1 MAPLSYN
8 SSSKKLQLDPEIYDS
23 ETKSWKGEP
32 KEDGSIKPSY
42 LDVYGIYMEDVVSVS
57 QDTGTGFISISVQH
71 LSPYFAKEFL
81 DLIISE
87 ANSSLRNKDLE
98 ESKEALEYLRSQL
111 AENSLV
117 QLRESI
123 NNLIESQLEIQMM
136 ANINEDY
143 ILVEIDPPF
152 VPEKAVSN
160 SKMLIVIFST
170 ILGSLFGATVVLTRE
185 YLKRTKVLDTQESEI

>member
-1 MAPLSYN
+1 MTITGTRPELIKLSRLMVELEKHVDHVLVHTGQNYDYELN
-8 SSSKKLQLDPEIYDS
+8 QIFFDDLGIREPDYFLEVAGSSSA
-23 ETKSWKGEP
+23 ETIGK
-32 KEDGSIKPSY
+32 
-42 LDVYGIYMEDVVSVS
+42 V
-57 QDTGTGFISISVQH
+57 
-71 LSPYFAKEFL
+71 
-81 DLIISE
+81 IIASD
-87 ANSSLRNKDLE
+87 KILE

>member
-1 MAPLSYN
+1 
-8 SSSKKLQLDPEIYDS
+8 
-23 ETKSWKGEP
+23 
-32 KEDGSIKPSY
+32 
-42 LDVYGIYMEDVVSVS
+42 
-57 QDTGTGFISISVQH
+57 
-71 LSPYFAKEFL
+71 
-81 DLIISE
+81 
-87 ANSSLRNKDLE
+87 
-98 ESKEALEYLRSQL
+98 
-111 AENSLV
+111 
-117 QLRESI
+117 
-123 NNLIESQLEIQMM
+123 M